1 MPVAFVLQI
10 GNDVLCVLFVFG
22 YDVLHGV
29 SQSRFDGKLHAH
41 RRLYYFGDDATNSPL
56 KVEVAFCVLHKPFNG
71 EAEAVVVLFHFNE
84 QRMLGFQRR
93 NTAAELHQIL
103 GQSFETVFFVVVFAD
118 VFVVFVGKRLAFVH
132 GLFEV
137 GLVYGK
143 IGVFGVQSVLF
154 DEKVLIFGL

>member
-93 NTAAELHQIL
+93 NTTAELHQIL